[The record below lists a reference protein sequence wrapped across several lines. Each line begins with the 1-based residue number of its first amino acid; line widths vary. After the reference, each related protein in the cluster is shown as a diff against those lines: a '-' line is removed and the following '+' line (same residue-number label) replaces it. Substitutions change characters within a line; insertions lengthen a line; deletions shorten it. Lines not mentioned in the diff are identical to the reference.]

1 MDFRLEWI
9 CSNFR
14 FECDFCPS
22 RPNPVGPDSAPL
34 RPRRRLLDRSGELGT
49 DELRKGQVA
58 ARPTRFDRGLRGRT
72 LDDTRHGLET
82 NSEELPHPSLT
93 RLFRNRSTQRRL
105 PQDDAPLRSR
115 FCEELATF
123 NWMGLTRRGWR
134 GPREMGGSGR
144 CWGMKR
150 ETCLRCPYRRTLA
163 GLSKL

>member
-14 FECDFCPS
+14 FGCDFCPS

-34 RPRRRLLDRSGELGT
+34 RPRRRLLDRRESWGRTNCGRGKSRRDRPDLTGACEAERLT
-49 DELRKGQVA
+49 TRDMAWK
-58 ARPTRFDRGLRGRT
+58 PTRRNFRT
-72 LDDTRHGLET
+72 
-82 NSEELPHPSLT
+82 LT